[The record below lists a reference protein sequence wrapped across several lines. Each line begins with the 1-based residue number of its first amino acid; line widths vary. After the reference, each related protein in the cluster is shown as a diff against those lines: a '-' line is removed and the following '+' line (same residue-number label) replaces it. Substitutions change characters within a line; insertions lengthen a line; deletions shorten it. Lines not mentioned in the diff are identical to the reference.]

1 MRNLRFTLAGV
12 TGAVLVAAV
21 GLSALRNASETWA
34 GVMYLA
40 TYGVLGLAIVGAVC
54 RGFPERAWWLGFFV
68 FGWGYLSLVAY
79 WSTWFPF
86 DPYQLDTF
94 PTSMVL
100 SAIRPRFG
108 PPIEVGVQS
117 RAGLIANQCYSRI
130 GHDLLAL
137 LAGVAGGLLAL
148 VQFGHPA
155 TGSAGGAAVAPRPG
169 CRPGRRGGRG

>member
-1 MRNLRFTLAGV
+1 MRNLRFTIAGLM
-12 TGAVLVAAV
+12 GAVLVAAV

-34 GVMYLA
+34 GVMFLV
-40 TYGVLGLAIVGAVC
+40 TYGVLGLAIVGAIC

-79 WSTWFPF
+79 WNTWFPF

-94 PTSMVL
+94 PTSMAL

-108 PPIEVGVQS
+108 PPIEVGVQT
-117 RAGLIANQCYSRI
+117 REGLIANQCYSRI

-137 LAGVAGGLLAL
+137 LAALLGGILAR
-148 VQFGHPA
+148 VHFGHPA
-155 TGSAGGAAVAPRPG
+155 ARSEGRADRRPRDRPAAPDVVA
-169 CRPGRRGGRG
+169 RG